1 MIVWPGMMS
10 VVSLAGKSFR
20 SMTKKSAFWS
30 ACIRHRASL
39 CMSAEHQHGTLTV
52 GSTRSM
58 LTSQLYRV
66 NCMVVVPGVACD
78 AMLAFCS
85 ADASSELSCT
95 TTVLS
100 GWQCTCRCRHNTAAV
115 SDDTS
120 R

>member
-20 SMTKKSAFWS
+20 STTKKSAFWS
-30 ACIRHRASL
+30 ACINHGASL
-39 CMSAEHQHGTLTV
+39 LCLPSISMTV
-52 GSTRSM
+52 GNTMSM

-66 NCMVVVPGVACD
+66 NCMVVVPGDVCEEI
-78 AMLAFCS
+78 LAFRS

-95 TTVLS
+95 ITVLS
-100 GWQCTCRCRHNTAAV
+100 GWQCTCRCTHNTAAV
-115 SDDTS
+115 SDDKS